1 MSSAVSRCARALV
14 LPVLLL
20 AVPAPPLFALP
31 AEQPVSVTGTV
42 RDATG
47 AAVPRATVSLLDA
60 QRAIVASGRTD
71 DEGRYSVGMPVPGR
85 YIVLFEARGFA
96 ERTDIVELRSEASAV
111 LDVSLSLR
119 PVEETV
125 TVTAYPGV
133 IEDVETIPQA
143 VNLINREEI
152 ELRAKAVAAQVAE
165 GEVGVHLQRTSP
177 TMAGIYVRGFT
188 GNKVNIFVDG
198 VRYTTGAQRGG
209 VNTFLNL
216 NDPADQGSVEILRGP
231 SSTQYGSDAI
241 GGSVQFLPRPLS
253 FSGGGRRFSGAFGT
267 SFGSA
272 DVSYGSDVTAA
283 WAGETVAMQGTF
295 HGRRVNTLRPGDEV
309 DTHNAV
315 TRFLGV
321 SSDLVLDDG
330 RLPDTAFTQYGGS
343 FRAAWAVSP
352 LTQVTASYRRGQQDG
367 GKRYDQLLGGDGNL
381 VADLRNLMMDLA
393 TVRLERRSL
402 GWFDAASIGY
412 SFNTQREERVNQG
425 GNGNPRAS
433 INHEYERTSTH
444 GMQGSLVK
452 QAGRHA
458 LTLGGDYY
466 SERVD
471 APSFGFNPVST
482 AVTVRRGRVP
492 DEARYKSGGIFLQD
506 VWEPTE
512 DLDVV
517 ASVRWNGATYDS
529 DAADSPIVNDDT
541 LWPDDHLTVDRV
553 TFRAGAAWRPV
564 PSLTV
569 AGTVSTGFRAPHV
582 TDLGT
587 LGLTGSGFE
596 VSFQEVE
603 GRGATVG
610 TTAGAGAVSSGLP
623 VEQQKPE
630 RSLSYEGAL
639 RWHTSRFDTDLVAF
653 VNNVDDNITKQT
665 LILPEGA
672 VGTTLGD
679 QVITSQNA
687 NGAVFV
693 PVATNPVLVRA
704 NFDDARVWGIEHTSA
719 LRLASSW
726 RVSTVFTYLKARDK
740 RTDLPPNIE
749 GGTPAPEAWIN
760 VRWEPSGKGYWVEP
774 YTRLVG
780 RNDDLSTLDLE
791 DRRTGATRSRNSIAS
806 FFNNGARARG
816 LVDPGPDGAVNTP
829 DDFLIATGETVA
841 QIQDRVLGVGVDSA
855 PLLTEIPGY
864 ALFGVR
870 AGFRFG
876 GRHQVLVDFENITD
890 ESYRGVSWGLDG
902 PGRNLYVRY
911 NVTF

>member
-1 MSSAVSRCARALV
+1 VLV
-14 LPVLLL
+14 LALAAPTVALADEEPV
-20 AVPAPPLFALP
+20 AV
-31 AEQPVSVTGTV
+31 VTGSV

-47 AAVPRATVSLLDA
+47 AAVPRALVSLLDA
-60 QRAIVASGRTD
+60 QRAVVASARAD
-71 DEGRYSVGMPVPGR
+71 DEGRYSLGAPAPGR
-85 YIVLFEARGFA
+85 YIALFEARGFA
-96 ERTDIVELRSEASAV
+96 ERTDIVELRSEASVV

-152 ELRAKAVAAQVAE
+152 ELRAKAVVAQLAD

-188 GNKVNIFVDG
+188 GNKVNVFVDG

-216 NDPADQGSVEILRGP
+216 NDPAAQGSVEILRGP

-272 DVSYGSDVTAA
+272 DVSYGSDLMAA
-283 WAGETVAMQGTF
+283 WAGETLAVQGTIQ
-295 HGRRVNTLRPGDEV
+295 GRRINTLRPGDEV

-315 TRFLGV
+315 TRFLGL

-330 RLPDTAFTQYGGS
+330 RLPDTAFSQYGGS

-393 TVRLERRSL
+393 SVRLERRSL
-402 GWFDAASIGY
+402 GWFDQASIGY

-425 GNGNPRAS
+425 GNGNPRAT
-433 INHEYERTSTH
+433 INHEYERTSVH

-471 APSFGFNPVST
+471 APSFGFNPVTS

-492 DEARYKSGGIFLQD
+492 DEARYKSGGVFLQD
-506 VWEPTE
+506 VWDATE

-517 ASVRWNGATYDS
+517 ASVRWNGSTYDS
-529 DAADSPIVNDDT
+529 DEADSPIVNGNP

-564 PSLTV
+564 PSLTL
-569 AGTVSTGFRAPHV
+569 AGTVSSGFRAPHV

-596 VSFQEVE
+596 VSFPEVE
-603 GRGATVG
+603 GLGATVG
-610 TTAGAGAVSSGLP
+610 TTASASAVSSGQP
-623 VEQQKPE
+623 VEQEKPE
-630 RSLSYEGAL
+630 RSLSYEGAI
-639 RWHTSRFDTDLVAF
+639 RWRTSRFDTDLVAF

-665 LILPEGA
+665 LILPQGA

-679 QVITSQNA
+679 EVITSQNA

-704 NFDDARVWGIEHTSA
+704 NFDDVKVWGIEHTAA
-719 LRLASSW
+719 LRMASAW
-726 RVSTVFTYLKARDK
+726 RLSSVFTYLKARDK

-760 VRWEPSGKGYWVEP
+760 LRYEPSGKGYWVEP
-774 YTRLVG
+774 YARLVG

-791 DRRTGATRSRNSIAS
+791 DRRTGATRSRSSIAN

-816 LVDPGPDGAVNTP
+816 LVDPGADGTVNTP
-829 DDFLIATGETVA
+829 DDFLIATGETLV
-841 QIQDRVLGVGVDSA
+841 QVQDRVLGPGVNSA
-855 PLLTEIPGY
+855 PLVTEIPGY

-870 AGFRFG
+870 AGFRFA
-876 GRHQVLVDFENITD
+876 GRHQVLVDFENIGD
-890 ESYRGVSWGLDG
+890 KSYRGVSWGLDG

-911 NVTF
+911 NLTF

>member
-1 MSSAVSRCARALV
+1 MDSARRRWRALSLLLLTAV
-14 LPVLLL
+14 ATPVL
-20 AVPAPPLFALP
+20 ALP
-31 AEQPVSVTGTV
+31 AEQPIAVTGTV

-47 AAVPRATVSLLDA
+47 AAVPRALVSLLDA
-60 QRAIVASGRTD
+60 QRATVASGRTS
-71 DEGRYSVGMPVPGR
+71 DEGRYSVGAPTPGR

-96 ERTDIVELRSEASAV
+96 ERTDIVEARAEAPV
-111 LDVSLSLR
+111 TLDVALSLR

-152 ELRAKAVAAQVAE
+152 DLRTKAVMAQVAE

-177 TMAGIYVRGFT
+177 TMSGIYVRGFT

-253 FSGGGRRFSGAFGT
+253 FSGGGHRLSGTFG
-267 SFGSA
+267 SQFGSA
-272 DVSYGSDVTAA
+272 DVSYGSDLSANWAA
-283 WAGETVAMQGTF
+283 ETVSLQGSI
-295 HGRRVNTLRPGDEV
+295 HGRRSNTLRPGGEV

-315 TRFLGV
+315 TRFLGL
-321 SSDLVLDDG
+321 SSDPVLDDG

-343 FRAAWAVSP
+343 FRMAWAVSP

-381 VADLRNLMMDLA
+381 VADLRNLMMDVA
-393 TVRLERRSL
+393 SVRLERRSL
-402 GWFDAASIGY
+402 GWFDSGSIGY

-433 INHEYERTSTH
+433 INHEYERTSVH
-444 GMQGSLVK
+444 GLQGSLVK

-466 SERVD
+466 RERVD
-471 APSFGFNPVST
+471 APSFGFNPVSS

-492 DEARYKSGGIFLQD
+492 DEARYRSGGIFLQD
-506 VWEPTE
+506 VWDATE

-529 DAADSPIVNDDT
+529 DAAESPIVNGDT
-541 LWPDDHLTVDRV
+541 LWPDDHLSVNRV

-564 PSLTV
+564 PALTI
-569 AGTVSTGFRAPHV
+569 AGTVSSGFRAPHI

-596 VSFQEVE
+596 VSSDAVE
-603 GRGATVG
+603 GLGATVG
-610 TTAGAGAVSSGLP
+610 TTAGAGAVSSGQP

-630 RSLSYEGAL
+630 RSLGYEGAL

-653 VNNVDDNITKQT
+653 VNDVDDNITKQT
-665 LILPEGA
+665 LILPPGA

-704 NFDDARVWGIEHTSA
+704 NFDDARVWGIEHTA
-719 LRLASSW
+719 AVRVASSW
-726 RVSTVFTYLKARDK
+726 RVSSVFTYLKARDK

-760 VRWEPSGKGYWVEP
+760 VRYEPSGKGYWIEP
-774 YTRLVG
+774 YTRIVG

-791 DRRTGATRSRNSIAS
+791 DRRTGATRSRNSIAN

-829 DDFLIATGETVA
+829 DDFLIATGETLGQV
-841 QIQDRVLGVGVDSA
+841 QDRVLGVGVGSA
-855 PLLTEIPGY
+855 PMITEIPGY

-870 AGFRFG
+870 AGFRFA

-911 NVTF
+911 NLTF

>member
-1 MSSAVSRCARALV
+1 MAPRRRARSILVRLFQLAL
-14 LPVLLL
+14 LD
-20 AVPAPPLFALP
+20 VPAPSLTALP
-31 AEQPVSVTGTV
+31 DEEPITVTGAV
-42 RDATG
+42 RDETG
-47 AAVPRATVSLLDA
+47 AAVPGALVSLLDA
-60 QRAIVASGRTD
+60 QRAIVTSGRTNN
-71 DEGRYSVGMPVPGR
+71 EGRYSVGAPAPGR

-96 ERTDIVELRSEASAV
+96 ERTDIVEAPAV

-125 TVTAYPGV
+125 TVTAHPGV
-133 IEDVETIPQA
+133 IEDVERIPQA

-152 ELRAKAVAAQVAE
+152 ELRAKAVTAQVAD

-177 TMAGIYVRGFT
+177 TMSGIYVRGFT
-188 GNKVNIFVDG
+188 GNKVNVFVDG
-198 VRYTTGAQRGG
+198 VRYSTGAQRGG

-253 FSGGGRRFSGAFGT
+253 FSGGGRRWSGAFGT
-267 SFGSA
+267 QFGSA
-272 DVSYGSDVTAA
+272 DVSYGSDLTAA
-283 WAGETVAMQGTF
+283 WAAETVSVQGTI
-295 HGRRVNTLRPGDEV
+295 HGRRSNTLRPGDAL

-315 TRFLGV
+315 TRFLGL

-343 FRAAWAVSP
+343 FRAAWALSP
-352 LTQVTASYRRGQQDG
+352 LTRVTASYRRGQQDG

-393 TVRLERRSL
+393 SVRLERRAL
-402 GWFDAASIGY
+402 GWLDHASIGY

-433 INHEYERTSTH
+433 INHEYERTTVH
-444 GMQGSLVK
+444 GLQGSLVK

-466 SERVD
+466 RERVD
-471 APSFGFNPVST
+471 APSFGFNPVTEVVS
-482 AVTVRRGRVP
+482 VRRGRVP
-492 DEARYKSGGIFLQD
+492 DEARFKSGGVFLQD
-506 VWEPTE
+506 VWDATNT
-512 DLDVV
+512 LDVV
-517 ASVRWNGATYDS
+517 ASVRWNTATYDAS
-529 DAADSPIVNDDT
+529 AADSPIVNGAP
-541 LWPDDHLTVDRV
+541 LWPDDHLSVDRA
-553 TFRAGAAWRPV
+553 TFRTGVAWSPT
-564 PSLTV
+564 PALTV
-569 AGTVSTGFRAPHV
+569 AGTVSSGFRAPHI

-596 VSFQEVE
+596 VSSPELE
-603 GRGATVG
+603 GLAATVG
-610 TTAGAGAVSSGLP
+610 TTANASAVSSGQP

-630 RSLSYEGAL
+630 RSLGYEGSL

-653 VNNVDDNITKQT
+653 VNDVDDNITKQT
-665 LILPEGA
+665 LILPPGA
-672 VGTTLGD
+672 VGTMLGD
-679 QVITSQNA
+679 QVITAQNA

-726 RVSTVFTYLKARDK
+726 RVSTVFTYLSARDK

-760 VRWEPSGKGYWVEP
+760 VRYAPSGKGWWIEP
-774 YTRLVG
+774 YTRLVA

-791 DRRTGATRSRNSIAS
+791 DRRTGATRSRSSIAG

-829 DDFLIATGETVA
+829 DDFLVATGETVA
-841 QIQDRVLGVGVDSA
+841 QVQDRVLGVGVNSA
-855 PLLTEIPGY
+855 PMIREIPGY
-864 ALFGVR
+864 VLFGAR

-876 GRHQVLVDFENITD
+876 GRHQVLVDLENVGD
-890 ESYRGVSWGLDG
+890 KSYRGVSWGLDG

-911 NVTF
+911 NLTF

>member
-1 MSSAVSRCARALV
+1 MDSARRHWRALSF
-14 LPVLLL
+14 LLL
-20 AVPAPPLFALP
+20 AAVPPPLLAQP
-31 AEQPVSVTGTV
+31 EEQPIAVTGTV

-47 AAVPRATVSLLDA
+47 AAVPRALVSLLDA
-60 QRAIVASGRTD
+60 QRAIAASGRTN
-71 DEGRYSVGMPVPGR
+71 DEGRFSVAAPAEGR
-85 YIVLFEARGFA
+85 YMLLFEARGFA
-96 ERTDIVELRSEASAV
+96 ERTDIVEARAGAPV
-111 LDVSLSLR
+111 TLDVALSLR

-133 IEDVETIPQA
+133 IEDVEKIPQA
-143 VNLINREEI
+143 VNLINREEMD
-152 ELRAKAVAAQVAE
+152 LRTKAVMAQVAD

-177 TMAGIYVRGFT
+177 TMSGIYVRGFT
-188 GNKVNIFVDG
+188 GNKVNVFVDG
-198 VRYTTGAQRGG
+198 VRYSTGAQRGG

-253 FSGGGRRFSGAFGT
+253 FSGGGRRFSGTFG
-267 SFGSA
+267 SQFGSA
-272 DVSYGSDVTAA
+272 DVSYGSDLSANWAA
-283 WAGETVAMQGTF
+283 ETVSLQGSI
-295 HGRRVNTLRPGDEV
+295 HGRRSNTLRPGDAL

-315 TRFLGV
+315 TRFLGL

-393 TVRLERRSL
+393 SVRLERRAL
-402 GWFDAASIGY
+402 GWIDHATIGY

-433 INHEYERTSTH
+433 INHEYERTTVH
-444 GMQGSLVK
+444 GLQGSLVK
-452 QAGRHA
+452 QAGPHA

-466 SERVD
+466 RERVD
-471 APSFGFNPVST
+471 APSFGFNPVTEVSST
-482 AVTVRRGRVP
+482 RRGRVP
-492 DEARYKSGGIFLQD
+492 DEARFNSGGVFLQD
-506 VWEPTE
+506 VWDATS

-517 ASVRWNGATYDS
+517 ASLRWNAATYDAR
-529 DAADSPIVNDDT
+529 AADSPLVNGAP
-541 LWPDDHLTVDRV
+541 LWPDDHLSVNRV
-553 TFRAGAAWRPV
+553 TFRGGLAWSPTAA
-564 PSLTV
+564 LTL
-569 AGTVSTGFRAPHV
+569 AAMVSSGFRAPHI

-596 VSFQEVE
+596 VSSDAVE
-603 GRGATVG
+603 GMGATVG
-610 TTAGAGAVSSGLP
+610 TTAGAGAVSSGQP

-630 RSLSYEGAL
+630 RSLGYEGSV
-639 RWHTSRFDTDLVAF
+639 RWHTSRFDTDLVVF
-653 VNNVDDNITKQT
+653 VNDVDDNITKQT
-665 LILPEGA
+665 LILPQGA

-679 QVITSQNA
+679 QVITSQNE

-693 PVATNPVLVRA
+693 PVVNNPVLVRA
-704 NFDDARVWGIEHTSA
+704 NFDDARSWGIEHTAA

-726 RVSTVFTYLKARDK
+726 RVSSVFTYLSARDK

-749 GGTPAPEAWIN
+749 GGTPAPEAWLN
-760 VRWEPSGKGYWVEP
+760 VRYEPSGKGYWVEP

-791 DRRTGATRSRNSIAS
+791 DRRTGALRSRSSIAS

-829 DDFLIATGETVA
+829 DDFLVVTGETLSQV
-841 QIQDRVLGVGVDSA
+841 QDRVLGVGVDSA
-855 PLLTEIPGY
+855 PMVTEIPGY

-870 AGFRFG
+870 AGIRFG
-876 GRHQVLVDFENITD
+876 GRHQVLVDLENIGD
-890 ESYRGVSWGLDG
+890 KSYRGVSWGLDG
-902 PGRNLYVRY
+902 PGRGLYVRY
-911 NVTF
+911 NLTF